1 MREVY
6 QVTIHGRKLESCDL
20 RQLLARA
27 VREKKNL
34 DRKLRISSSVVKS
47 AAQVWNYTGSRSTAF
62 AFSGM
67 Q

>member
-1 MREVY
+1 MKEVY
-6 QVTIHGRKLESCDL
+6 QVTIHGRKLESRDL

-34 DRKLRISSSVVKS
+34 DQRLRFASSAHRPAAHGWSCTGPSPAAFTLS
-47 AAQVWNYTGSRSTAF
+47 A
-62 AFSGM
+62 M